1 LSGGIGAESNAR
13 AATMITFADNPLDRT
28 AEKRDDRAWMAA
40 QRAAGRTIV
49 LSRGKPL
56 LHGDALAY
64 FPAADARDPLF
75 LGRHAGGEAIFAIED
90 EDPRDGTFHELRDVA
105 LTLPHEE
112 AAIVACAKSLFEWH
126 TRHGFC
132 ANCGQATNVVSA
144 GWKRVCPA
152 CSAEHFPRVDP
163 VVIMLPVRGDHCLL
177 ARQASWP
184 AKRMAPLA
192 GFLEPG
198 ESIEEACAREI
209 KEEAQLIAGR
219 IRYVA
224 SQPWPFP
231 SSLMIGLIVE
241 AEGEGI
247 ADGVELEEV
256 RWISRNQ
263 ARSVLDGSDADVLS
277 PSKYAIGRLLLS
289 VWVDQN

>member
-1 LSGGIGAESNAR
+1 
-13 AATMITFADNPLDRT
+13 MITFADNPLDRA
-28 AEKRDDRAWMAA
+28 AEKREDRAWLAA
-40 QRAAGRTIV
+40 QQATGKTIV
-49 LSRGKPL
+49 LDRGRPL
-56 LHGDALAY
+56 LHGDSLAY
-64 FPAADARDPLF
+64 VPAAGAHPLLF
-75 LGRHAGGEAIFAIED
+75 LGVRADGEAVFAIED
-90 EDPRDGTFHELRDVA
+90 SDPRDGTFHELREVA
-105 LTLPHEE
+105 LTLPHDE
-112 AAIVACAKSLFEWH
+112 AAIVACAKSLFDWH

-132 ANCGQATNVVSA
+132 ANCGARTNVVSG
-144 GWKRVCPA
+144 GWKRICPS

-163 VVIMLPVRGDHCLL
+163 VVIMLPVRGDECML

-219 IRYVA
+219 VRYVA

-241 AEGEGI
+241 AEGAGI
-247 ADGVELEEV
+247 PDGVELEEV
-256 RWISRNQ
+256 RWISREH
-263 ARSVLDGSDADVLS
+263 ARAVLDGSHPDVLP
-277 PSKYAIGRLLLS
+277 PSKYAIAHLLLS
-289 VWVDQN
+289 AWMDQD